1 MLAYKK
7 GKVHFRLKVELK
19 LEVAEQTKTKNYLF
33 HKIKC

>member
-19 LEVAEQTKTKNYLF
+19 LEVAEQTKTMDYLSR
-33 HKIKC
+33 KIKC